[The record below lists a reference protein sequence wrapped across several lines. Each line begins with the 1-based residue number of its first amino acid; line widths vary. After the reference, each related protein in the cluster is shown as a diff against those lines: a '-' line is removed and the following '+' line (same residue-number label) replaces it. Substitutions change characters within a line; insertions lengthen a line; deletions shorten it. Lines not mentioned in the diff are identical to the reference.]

1 MRVTLEKEYKRFIT
15 LEEAPLVR
23 RFIANMKEDDFPIM
37 DAAKM
42 AVEVACG
49 WGANCVKIYEA
60 KATFAKNQRIY
71 NWYNEDTRDFDV
83 WIETT
88 AQATNGFYIVGMY
101 LTDIHSITG
110 DNYEELLPRMYI
122 RKFTEV
128 KQ

>member
-1 MRVTLEKEYKRFIT
+1 MKVALEKEYKKFVT

-23 RFIANMKEDDFPIM
+23 RFLANMKEDDFPIM

-49 WGANCVKIYEA
+49 FGSRCVKVYEA
-60 KATFAKNQRIY
+60 KATFAKNQWVY
-71 NWYNEDTRDFDV
+71 NWYYDESRDFDV
-83 WIETT
+83 WIDIVAE
-88 AQATNGFYIVGMY
+88 ATNGFYIVGVY

-110 DNYEELLPRMYI
+110 DNNEEVKSHMYI

-128 KQ
+128 K